1 MMFSALTNF
10 GQITHRCC
18 RNILH
23 CSGEQLSAWSLAM
36 KYSGSKGEGGK
47 MILIQAV
54 AILPYNRAYEEI
66 PKNIT

>member
-1 MMFSALTNF
+1 M
-10 GQITHRCC
+10 
-18 RNILH
+18 H

-36 KYSGSKGEGGK
+36 KYSGNKGEDGK